1 PLAVARSLFTRT
13 SLPWPPFR
21 LPLCDDWAWM
31 PMISVFN
38 FQLLSRCDDKI
49 RNQVPGSE
57 PISITQRRFPRTESF
72 DLLNA
77 VPDASAR
84 DLGSDNVK
92 RAVGRGVQT
101 GGARVSLSLI
111 FERTD
116 LNRHTASARSAGGAR
131 GQWLARRRLLRR
143 VQRPGRSENAPG
155 SLRR

>member
-1 PLAVARSLFTRT
+1 
-13 SLPWPPFR
+13 
-21 LPLCDDWAWM
+21 
-31 PMISVFN
+31 MISVFN

-57 PISITQRRFPRTESF
+57 PISITKRRFPRTESF

-77 VPDASAR
+77 VPDASAG
-84 DLGSDNVK
+84 DLGSDDVK

-116 LNRHTASARSAGGAR
+116 LNRHAASARSACGAR
-131 GQWLARRRLLRR
+131 RGWFPRRQRLRR
-143 VQRPGRSENAPG
+143 VQRPGPLENAPR